1 MTAWFSAG
9 SGHYASLERTDIR
22 AGYKARLV
30 SPYIETTGKCLELF
44 YWIKEDQSDNIETR
58 LTIIAISEEQTEEE
72 LRSVSDLTTHFPR
85 LYLRL
90 PNGTHRIAIEGER
103 SKRRKFCAIS
113 LDDVNIMECDR
124 FGKVNSDITL

>member
-1 MTAWFSAG
+1 M
-9 SGHYASLERTDIR
+9 
-22 AGYKARLV
+22 
-30 SPYIETTGKCLELF
+30 ELF
-44 YWIKEDQSDNIETR
+44 YWIKEDQSDSIETR
-58 LTIIAISEEQTEEE
+58 LTIIAISEEQFEEE

-113 LDDVNIMECDR
+113 LDDVTIMDCDR
-124 FGKVNSDITL
+124 FGKVNSDITLCNNAVVMSKYAVFVLSYCLSALASLDR